1 MMYWTALVMGLAG
14 SLHCVGMCSP
24 LAMTVTSQRPFISNK
39 ILYNLG
45 RIVTYGLLG
54 AAAATFG
61 TIVSLG
67 PFRDIIS
74 FATGGFFLLMGLG
87 GISGIKIPIIT
98 SLIYSMTSWL
108 KGNFSF
114 LLKKKNKSAIVLLGV
129 LNGLLPC
136 GLTYIAMTYCFILPG
151 IQEGFWY
158 MVAFGL
164 GTWPVMFGLPWII
177 SLTAQRGSLNF
188 NRARTFAFV
197 LVGILLIARVW
208 WHKPYPSDQIIQ
220 GSMQESILFCE

>member
-1 MMYWTALVMGLAG
+1 MIYWTALVMGLAG

-24 LAMTVTSQRPFISNK
+24 LAMAVTSQRPFISNK

-54 AAAATFG
+54 AIAATFG
-61 TIVSLG
+61 SVISLG

-87 GISGIKIPIIT
+87 GISGIKIPLVT
-98 SLIYSMTSWL
+98 SLINRMTIWL
-108 KGNFSF
+108 KGNFSYW
-114 LLKKKNKSAIVLLGV
+114 LQKKNRSAVLLLGI

-136 GLTYIAMTYCFILPG
+136 GLTYIAMTYCFVLPG
-151 IQEGFWY
+151 IQEGFLF
-158 MVAFGL
+158 MVAFGF
-164 GTWPVMFGLPWII
+164 GTWPVMFGLPWIV
-177 SLTAQRGSLNF
+177 SLTTQLSSFNF

-197 LVGILLIARVW
+197 LVGLLLIGRIW
-208 WHKPYPSDQIIQ
+208 WQKPHGQDQIMQ
-220 GSMQESILFCE
+220 GSMEEPTVLCE

>member
-1 MMYWTALVMGLAG
+1 MMYWTAILMGLAG

-24 LAMTVTSQRPFISNK
+24 LAMAVTSQRPFISNK

-45 RIVTYGLLG
+45 RILTYGLLG
-54 AAAATFG
+54 ALAATFG
-61 TIVSLG
+61 SVISLG

-87 GISGIKIPIIT
+87 GISGIKIPLIT
-98 SLIYSMTSWL
+98 NFINRMTTWL

-114 LLKKKNKSAIVLLGV
+114 WLQKKNKSAIILLGI

-136 GLTYIAMTYCFILPG
+136 GLTYIAMTYCFILPSV
-151 IQEGFWY
+151 QEGFLF

-164 GTWPVMFGLPWII
+164 GTWPVMFGLPWIVG
-177 SLTAQRGSLNF
+177 LTTQRVSFNF
-188 NRARTFAFV
+188 NRGRAFAFV
-197 LVGILLIARVW
+197 LVGVLLIARIW
-208 WHKPYPSDQIIQ
+208 WHRPHEQDQIIQ
-220 GSMQESILFCE
+220 GNTQESTLLCE

>member
-1 MMYWTALVMGLAG
+1 MYWTAIVMGLAG

-24 LAMTVTSQRPFISNK
+24 LAMAVTSQRPFISNK

-45 RIVTYGLLG
+45 RILTYGLLG

-61 TIVSLG
+61 SIISLG

-87 GISGIKIPIIT
+87 GISGIKIPLIT
-98 SLIYSMTSWL
+98 ILISRMTTWL

-114 LLKKKNKSAIVLLGV
+114 WLGKKNRSAVLLLGV

-136 GLTYIAMTYCFILPG
+136 GLTYIAMTYCFILPSML
-151 IQEGFWY
+151 EGFLF
-158 MVAFGL
+158 MIAFGF

-177 SLTAQRGSLNF
+177 SLTAKRSSFNF
-188 NRARTFAFV
+188 NRARTYAFV
-197 LVGILLIARVW
+197 LVGILLITRIW
-208 WHKPYPSDQIIQ
+208 WHKPHEQDQIIQ
-220 GSMQESILFCE
+220 EIMQESTLLCE

>member
-1 MMYWTALVMGLAG
+1 MIYWTAIVMGLAG

-24 LAMTVTSQRPFISNK
+24 LAMAVTSQRPFINNK

-45 RIVTYGLLG
+45 RILTYGLLG
-54 AAAATFG
+54 MVAATFG
-61 TIVSLG
+61 SVISLG

-87 GISGIKIPIIT
+87 GISGVKIPLIT
-98 SLIYSMTSWL
+98 SFINWMTSWL
-108 KGNFSF
+108 KGNFSYW
-114 LLKKKNKSAIVLLGV
+114 LQRKNKSAVVLLGI

-151 IQEGFWY
+151 IQDGFLF
-158 MVAFGL
+158 MVAFGF
-164 GTWPVMFGLPWII
+164 GTWPVMFGLPWIV
-177 SLTAQRGSLNF
+177 SLTTQRMSFNF

-197 LVGILLIARVW
+197 LVGVLLIARIW
-208 WHKPYPSDQIIQ
+208 WHRPHEQDQIIQ
-220 GSMQESILFCE
+220 GSMQESTVLCE